1 MMIINLPNQFDLT
14 IPFFIYWS
22 IVFFNM
28 NVERLNIYKRLRDFK
43 VPSTVLDNI
52 FSEEDDIKILEDAFR
67 ALVEDGFKED
77 DAAKEISKMIFKE
90 LDLSVDDYQ
99 EDEK

>member
-1 MMIINLPNQFDLT
+1 MD
-14 IPFFIYWS
+14 
-22 IVFFNM
+22 
-28 NVERLNIYKRLRDFK
+28 VERLNIYKRLRDFK
-43 VPSTVLDNI
+43 VPTTVLDNI
-52 FSEEDDIKILEDAFR
+52 FSEENDVKILENAFR

-90 LDLSVDDYQ
+90 LDLSVEDYL

>member
-1 MMIINLPNQFDLT
+1 MD
-14 IPFFIYWS
+14 
-22 IVFFNM
+22 
-28 NVERLNIYKRLRDFK
+28 VERLNIYKRLRDFK

-52 FSEEDDIKILEDAFR
+52 FSEENDIKILENAFR

-90 LDLSVDDYQ
+90 LDLSVEDYLN
-99 EDEK
+99 DEK

>member
-1 MMIINLPNQFDLT
+1 MD
-14 IPFFIYWS
+14 
-22 IVFFNM
+22 
-28 NVERLNIYKRLRDFK
+28 VERLNIYKRLRDFN

-52 FSEEDDIKILEDAFR
+52 FSEEMDIKILENAFK
-67 ALVEDGFKED
+67 ALVKDGFKED

-90 LDLSVDDYQ
+90 LDLSAEYYL

>member
-1 MMIINLPNQFDLT
+1 MD
-14 IPFFIYWS
+14 
-22 IVFFNM
+22 
-28 NVERLNIYKRLRDFK
+28 VERLNIYKRLRDFK

-52 FSEEDDIKILEDAFR
+52 FSEENDIKILENAFR
-67 ALVEDGFKED
+67 ALIEDGFKED

-90 LDLSVDDYQ
+90 LDLSMEDYL

>member
-1 MMIINLPNQFDLT
+1 MD
-14 IPFFIYWS
+14 
-22 IVFFNM
+22 VK
-28 NVERLNIYKRLRDFK
+28 RLNIYKRLRDFK

-52 FSEEDDIKILEDAFR
+52 FSEESDVKILENAFR

-90 LDLSVDDYQ
+90 LDLSVEDYL

>member
-1 MMIINLPNQFDLT
+1 MD
-14 IPFFIYWS
+14 
-22 IVFFNM
+22 
-28 NVERLNIYKRLRDFK
+28 VERLNIYKRLRDFK

-52 FSEEDDIKILEDAFR
+52 FSEENDFKILENAFR

-90 LDLSVDDYQ
+90 LDFSVEDYLD
-99 EDEK
+99 DEK